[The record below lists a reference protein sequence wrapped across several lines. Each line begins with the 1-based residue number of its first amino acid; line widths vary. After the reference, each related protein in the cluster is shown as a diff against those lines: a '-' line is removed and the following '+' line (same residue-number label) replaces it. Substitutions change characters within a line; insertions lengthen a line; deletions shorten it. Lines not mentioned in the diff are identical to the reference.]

1 MSQHA
6 AVSAM
11 DESPLAVVARR
22 ATIGLVAFLTLV
34 DLFAAQ
40 AILPSL
46 AQAYG
51 ASPAEM
57 GLAVNACTFG
67 MAASGVLVA
76 LLARRIERRRAIAL
90 SLALLALPTSA
101 LAFMPDLAVFAALR
115 VAQGV
120 FMAAAFTLTMTYLS
134 EQSRS
139 ADTAGALAAYI
150 TGNVASNL
158 FGRLVSAAA
167 ADHLGLAGNF
177 ALFAGLNLAGAGL
190 VALCL
195 MRTVPMAGAGRSP
208 FPAWLAH
215 LRDPALAAAFGLGFV
230 ILFVFIGTFTF
241 VNFVL
246 AAEPLALPPMARGL
260 VYFVFLPSLLTTP
273 FAGRAAL
280 AWGARRTAWASLA
293 LAGVGL
299 PLMLAGTLAPVLAG
313 MALVAVGTFFAQ
325 AAATGYVGRRATA
338 ERGAA
343 SGMYLASYYL
353 GGLAGTAVLGAV
365 FDIWGWLATVAGLGV
380 ALAFGAALAA
390 RLRA

>member
-1 MSQHA
+1 MSHHA
-6 AVSAM
+6 AVSVM
-11 DESPLAVVARR
+11 GERPLALAARR

-51 ASPAEM
+51 ATPAEM

-90 SLALLALPTSA
+90 SLAFLALPTSA
-101 LAFMPDLAVFAALR
+101 LAFMPDLAVFAVLR
-115 VAQGV
+115 VAQGA
-120 FMAAAFTLTMTYLS
+120 FMAAAFTLTMAYLS
-134 EQSRS
+134 ERS
-139 ADTAGALAAYI
+139 EGADTAGALAAYI

-177 ALFAGLNLAGAGL
+177 ALFAVLNLVSAGL
-190 VALCL
+190 VALSL
-195 MRTVPMAGAGRSP
+195 MRTVPMAGPGGSSVS
-208 FPAWLAH
+208 AWLVHA
-215 LRDPALAAAFGLGFV
+215 RDRALASAFGLGFV

-246 AAEPLALPPMARGL
+246 AAEPLALPPMARGF
-260 VYFVFLPSLLTTP
+260 VYVVFLPSLLTTP
-273 FAGRAAL
+273 FAGRVAL
-280 AWGARRTAWASLA
+280 AWGVRRTVWLSLA
-293 LAGVGL
+293 LAGGGL
-299 PLMLAGTLAPVLAG
+299 PLMLAGTLAPVLVG

-325 AAATGYVGRRATA
+325 AAATGYVGRRAKTG
-338 ERGAA
+338 RGAA

-353 GGLAGTAVLGAV
+353 GGLAGTAMLGAV
-365 FDIWGWLATVAGLGV
+365 FDLWGWPATVAGLGA
-380 ALAFGAALAA
+380 ALALGAVLAA

>member
-1 MSQHA
+1 MSHHA
-6 AVSAM
+6 AVSATH
-11 DESPLAVVARR
+11 ERPLALAARR

-51 ASPAEM
+51 ATPAEM

-115 VAQGV
+115 VAQGA
-120 FMAAAFTLTMTYLS
+120 FMAAAFTLTMAYLS
-134 EQSRS
+134 ERS
-139 ADTAGALAAYI
+139 EGADTAGALAAYI

-177 ALFAGLNLAGAGL
+177 ALFAALNLVGAGL
-190 VALCL
+190 VALSL
-195 MRTVPMAGAGRSP
+195 MRTVPMAGAGGSSVS
-208 FPAWLAH
+208 AWLVHA
-215 LRDPALAAAFGLGFV
+215 RDPALAAAFGLGFV

-246 AAEPLALPPMARGL
+246 AAEPLALAPMTRGF
-260 VYFVFLPSLLTTP
+260 VYLVFLPSLMTTP
-273 FAGRAAL
+273 LAGRAAL
-280 AWGARRTAWASLA
+280 AWGVRRTVWLSLA
-293 LAGVGL
+293 LAGAGL

-313 MALVAVGTFFAQ
+313 MVLIAVGTFFAQ
-325 AAATGYVGRRATA
+325 AAATGYVGRRAKS

-343 SGMYLASYYL
+343 SGLYLASYYL

-365 FDIWGWLATVAGLGV
+365 FDVWGWSATVAGLG
-380 ALAFGAALAA
+380 AALALGA
-390 RLRA
+390 VLAVRLRA